1 MPDLNP
7 YFSAIATGSTVSD
20 ITGYSRDGFTAG
32 AYGAF
37 IESITGRQPDIV
49 EQDGRAVMMLDSEQ
63 VSLFQRWLDRQV
75 LSTLERKEPGRVIYE
90 LGPVFKPWA
99 VKRALPVG
107 IALFLSGVIV
117 SYLVT
122 R

>member
-1 MPDLNP
+1 MPDITP
-7 YFSAIATGSTVSD
+7 YLSALATGSVVRD
-20 ITGYSRDGFTAG
+20 ITGNSQDGFTAG

-37 IESITGRQPDIV
+37 IESVTGKQPEVV
-49 EQDGRAVMMLDSEQ
+49 EQDGKAVMVLDSMQIEA
-63 VSLFQRWLDRQV
+63 FQSWLDRQV
-75 LSTLERKEPGRVIYE
+75 LSALERKEPGRVIYE

-107 IALFLSGVIV
+107 IGLFLSGALIT
-117 SYLVT
+117 YFLT

>member
-7 YFSAIATGSTVSD
+7 YFSAIATGSKVSD
-20 ITGYSRDGFTAG
+20 ITGHSSDGFTAG

-37 IESITGRQPDIV
+37 IDSITGRQPDII
-49 EQDGRAVMMLDSEQ
+49 EQDGRAVMVLDSEQ
-63 VSLFQRWLDRQV
+63 VEIFQEWLDRQV
-75 LSTLERKEPGRVIYE
+75 LSALERKEPGRVIYE

-107 IALFLSGVIV
+107 IALFLSGAIIT
-117 SYLVT
+117 YLVT